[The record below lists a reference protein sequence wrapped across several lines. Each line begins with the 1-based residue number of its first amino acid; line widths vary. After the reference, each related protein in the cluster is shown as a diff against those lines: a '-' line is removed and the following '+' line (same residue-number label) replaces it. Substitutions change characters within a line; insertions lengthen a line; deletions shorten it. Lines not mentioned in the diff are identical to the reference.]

1 MNIKNIIYVLIL
13 VLPSY
18 YLGKCDN
25 EDGRYSGLTFIITFV
40 IALGFINIII
50 K

>member
-13 VLPSY
+13 ALSSY
-18 YLGKCDN
+18 CLGRHDN
-25 EDGRYSGLTFIITFV
+25 EDGHYSGLTFIITC
-40 IALGFINIII
+40 IIILGFISIII